1 MPIRLYQLACELE
14 MPSKEL
20 IRYAADW
27 GIKLSNHFA
36 LLTKSQLD
44 TIKARHDTA
53 KKILTP
59 HKDDQLS
66 KEEMLVQIEATAKR
80 RKDIKQEKT
89 KKKEDK
95 KKRKDV
101 ELDSSDSRLTSE
113 ELVEQFRRIYKDEDH
128 SPLADGNGGKSKK
141 KEIFT
146 FDKSLTSNN
155 KGKKGKQ
162 KGFLAGSTSALGA
175 KGDKLNDETDAVA
188 PLEESAVSAE
198 PREVSMRMPI
208 TLKNL
213 SSGIGVKLSEI
224 ISGLLKKGK
233 MLNQNASLSRELAI
247 EIAFDYHVI
256 LDVKEEAD
264 IEDDLRD
271 MLANKIVAKNLQA
284 RPPVITLM
292 GHVDHGKTSLLDKIR
307 KSKKAGSEA
316 GGITQHIAA
325 YQVETSHGP
334 ITFLDTP
341 GHEAFTHMRAR
352 GANVTD
358 LVVLVVAADD
368 GIMPQTVEAVN
379 HAKAANVP
387 IIVAINKMDLPG
399 ANIERVKA
407 QLANLE
413 LTPEDWGGKTVCV
426 PVSALTG
433 AGVNDLLEMLAL
445 EGEMLELKADLNCTA
460 HGIVLESKVDPGRG
474 ILCTIIVKEGS
485 LKKGDVILCSH
496 GYGRTRFLYDHT
508 GAAITVATASVPV
521 EVAGL
526 SEVPEAGDT
535 FYVMDS
541 LSKAKEIADKRS
553 AAQREQS
560 HIQDK
565 TSLHNL
571 FQKIEAGKV
580 SQIKVVLK
588 TDVAG
593 SLEVIDKLLQGCQTE
608 EVKVL
613 VVHKAVGAITEN
625 DIKLAAGSDAIVI
638 GFHVLADP
646 RIKAIAEQFG
656 VDMRVYNVIY
666 HLKDDILDALEGA
679 LGFDSR
685 EVITGH
691 VEIRTV
697 FKSSKVG
704 NIAGCYVTDGKV
716 QRSNEVR
723 VMREGVLVYT
733 GKLGSLK
740 RFNDDAR
747 EVREKFECGIVIAN
761 YDQVKEGDILEC
773 YYFEQVKRKLDRDA
787 VGKKKVLDVA
797 PAEG

>member
-14 MPSKEL
+14 VPSKEL

-27 GIKLSNHFA
+27 GIKLSNHFT
-36 LLTKSQLD
+36 LLTKNQLE

-95 KKRKDV
+95 KKRKDN
-101 ELDSSDSRLTSE
+101 DIIGSDSRLTSE
-113 ELVEQFRRIYKDEDH
+113 ELVEQFRRIYKDEEH
-128 SPLADGNGGKSKK
+128 GPLADGIIGKSKK

-146 FDKSLTSNN
+146 FDKSLTSN

-162 KGFLAGSTSALGA
+162 KGTLPPLVGPLPG
-175 KGDKLNDETDAVA
+175 KGDKPKESAST
-188 PLEESAVSAE
+188 EEVAVSAE

-213 SSGIGVKLSEI
+213 SAGIGVKLSEI

-233 MLNQNASLSRELAI
+233 MLNQNASLSKELAI
-247 EIAFDYHVI
+247 EIAFDYNVI

-271 MLANKIVAKNLQA
+271 MLSNKVSEKKLQP

-307 KSKKAGSEA
+307 LSKKAGSEA

-387 IIVAINKMDLPG
+387 IIVAINKTDLPG

-413 LTPEDWGGKTVCV
+413 LVPEDWGGKTVCV

-433 AGVNDLLEMLAL
+433 AGVNELLEMLAL

-496 GYGRTRFLYDHT
+496 GYGRARFLYDHT
-508 GAAITVATASVPV
+508 GSAIDVATASVPV

-638 GFHVLADP
+638 GFHVMADP

-691 VEIRTV
+691 VEVRNV
-697 FKSSKVG
+697 FKSSKIG
-704 NIAGCYVTDGKV
+704 NIAGCYVLDGKV

-723 VMREGVLVYT
+723 VMRDGVLVYT
-733 GKLGSLK
+733 GKLASLK

-761 YDQVKEGDILEC
+761 YDQIKEGDILEC

-787 VGKKKVLDVA
+787 IGKKKIPESA
-797 PAEG
+797 SSEN

>member
-1 MPIRLYQLACELE
+1 V
-14 MPSKEL
+14 PSKEL

-27 GIKLSNHFA
+27 GVKLSNHFT
-36 LLTKSQLD
+36 LLTKNQLE
-44 TIKARHDTA
+44 TIKSRHDTA

-59 HKDDQLS
+59 HKDEQLS
-66 KEEMLVQIEATAKR
+66 KAEMLVQIEATAKR

-95 KKRKDV
+95 KKPKDT
-101 ELDSSDSRLTSE
+101 EDTGSDSRLTSE
-113 ELVEQFRRIYKDEDH
+113 ELVEQFRKIYKDDDH
-128 SPLADGNGGKSKK
+128 AIPLDGVDGKAKK

-146 FDKSLTSNN
+146 FDKSLTSN
-155 KGKKGKQ
+155 KGKKGKT
-162 KGFLAGSTSALGA
+162 KGAGNNSGHNNA
-175 KGDKLNDETDAVA
+175 KGDKNQG
-188 PLEESAVSAE
+188 EELVEGAE
-198 PREVSMRMPI
+198 VVPEVVENREVSLNMPI

-213 SSGIGVKLSEI
+213 SAGIGIKLSEI

-233 MLNQNASLSRELAI
+233 MLNQNASLSSELAI
-247 EIAFDYHVI
+247 EIAFDHGVI
-256 LDVKEEAD
+256 LDVKEEND
-264 IEDDLRD
+264 IEDDLKE
-271 MLANKIVAKNLQA
+271 MLSKKVTVKNLQS

-307 KSKKAGSEA
+307 QSKKAGSEA

-325 YQVETSHGP
+325 YQVVTSHGP

-352 GANVTD
+352 GANITD

-426 PVSALTG
+426 PVSAMTG
-433 AGVNDLLEMLAL
+433 AGVNDLLEMLAM

-485 LKKGDVILCSH
+485 LRKGDVILCSH
-496 GYGRTRFLYDHT
+496 GYGKARFLYDHN
-508 GAAITVATASVPV
+508 GSPIPVATASVPV

-541 LSKAKEIADKRS
+541 LSKAKDIADKRS

-608 EVKVL
+608 EVKVV

-625 DIKLAAGSDAIVI
+625 DVKLAAGSDAIVI
-638 GFHVLADP
+638 GFHVIADP
-646 RIKAIAEQFG
+646 RIKAVAEKFG
-656 VDMRVYNVIY
+656 VDLRIYNVIY

-691 VEIRTV
+691 VEIRSV
-697 FKSSKVG
+697 FKSSKIG
-704 NIAGCYVTDGKV
+704 NIAGCYVLDGKV

-723 VMREGVLVYT
+723 VTREGTVVYQ

-761 YDQVKEGDILEC
+761 YDQIKEGDILET
-773 YYFEQVKRKLDRDA
+773 YYFEQVKRKLDRDQI
-787 VGKKKVLDVA
+787 GKKKIPEPTA
-797 PAEG
+797 TES

>member
-1 MPIRLYQLACELE
+1 LPIRLYQLACELE
-14 MPSKEL
+14 VPTKEL

-27 GIKLSNHFA
+27 GVKLTNHFS
-36 LLTKSQLD
+36 LLTKNQLE

-59 HKDDQLS
+59 HKDEQLS
-66 KEEMLVQIEATAKR
+66 KEEMLLQIEATARR
-80 RKDIKQEKT
+80 RKDIKQEKV

-95 KKRKDV
+95 KKEKEVDKAGSDV
-101 ELDSSDSRLTSE
+101 RLTSE
-113 ELVEQFRRIYKDEDH
+113 ELVEQFRKIYKDEDH
-128 SPLADGNGGKSKK
+128 SVSADGVKGKAKK

-146 FDKSLTSNN
+146 FDRSVSKD
-155 KGKKGKQ
+155 KGKKNKQ
-162 KGFLAGSTSALGA
+162 KSAGGGNAIAEDQA
-175 KGDKLNDETDAVA
+175 KDASSQ
-188 PLEESAVSAE
+188 PEESVEPASIE
-198 PREVSMRMPI
+198 PREQSLRMPI
-208 TLKNL
+208 TLKTL
-213 SSGIGVKLSEI
+213 SAGIGVKLSDI

-233 MLNQNASLSRELAI
+233 MLNQNASLSKDLAI
-247 EIAFDYHVI
+247 EIAFDYGVI
-256 LDVKEEAD
+256 LDIKEEAD
-264 IEDDLRD
+264 IEDDLKE
-271 MLANKIVAKNLQA
+271 MLENKVSVKNLLP
-284 RPPVITLM
+284 RPPVITFM
-292 GHVDHGKTSLLDKIR
+292 GHVDHGKTTLLDKIR
-307 KSKKAGSEA
+307 TSKKAGSEA

-399 ANIERVKA
+399 ANIEKVKA

-413 LTPEDWGGKTVCV
+413 LVPEDWGGKTVCV
-426 PVSALTG
+426 PVSAITG
-433 AGVNDLLEMLAL
+433 AGVNELLEMLAL
-445 EGEMLELKADLNCTA
+445 EGEMLELKADSNCTA
-460 HGIVLESKVDPGRG
+460 HGIVLEAKVDAGRG
-474 ILCTIIVKEGS
+474 ILCSIIVQEGR

-496 GYGRTRFLYDHT
+496 GYGRARFLYDHQ
-508 GAAITVATASVPV
+508 GQPIESATASLPV
-521 EVAGL
+521 EVSGL

-541 LSKAKEIADKRS
+541 LAKAKDIAEKRN
-553 AAQREQS
+553 AVQREQM

-593 SLEVIDKLLQGCQTE
+593 SLEVIDKLLQGCQTD

-638 GFHVLADP
+638 GFHVMADP
-646 RIKAIAEQFG
+646 KIKAVAEQFG
-656 VDMRVYNVIY
+656 VDLRIYNVIY

-691 VEIRTV
+691 TEIRNV
-697 FKSSKVG
+697 FKSSKIG
-704 NIAGCYVTDGKV
+704 NIAGCYVLDGKI
-716 QRSNEVR
+716 QRSNSIR
-723 VMREGVLVYT
+723 IMRDGLMVFD
-733 GKLGSLK
+733 GKLASLK
-740 RFNDDAR
+740 RFNDDAK
-747 EVREKFECGIVIAN
+747 EVREKFECGVVVAN
-761 YDQVKEGDILEC
+761 YDNIKEGDIIES
-773 YYFEQVKRKLDRDA
+773 YFFEQVKRKLDRDA
-787 VGKKKVLDVA
+787 IGKKKVPEASDSSDN
-797 PAEG
+797 

>member
-14 MPSKEL
+14 VPSKEL
-20 IRYAADW
+20 IHDAVDW
-27 GIKLSNHFA
+27 GVRLSNHFS
-36 LLTKSQLD
+36 LLTKNQLE
-44 TIKARHDTA
+44 TIKARHEA
-53 KKILTP
+53 SRKILTP
-59 HKDDQLS
+59 HKDEQLS
-66 KEEMLVQIEATAKR
+66 KEEMIVQIEATAKR

-95 KKRKDV
+95 KKRKEV
-101 ELDSSDSRLTSE
+101 ELGGSDSRLTSE

-128 SPLADGNGGKSKK
+128 GPSADGVSGKSKK

-146 FDKSLTSNN
+146 FDKNLTSN

-162 KGFLAGSTSALGA
+162 KGSLAGPILSQ
-175 KGDKLNDETDAVA
+175 KGDKLDATVDTSA
-188 PLEESAVSAE
+188 TEENLKSAE
-198 PREVSMRMPI
+198 PREHSLRMPI

-213 SSGIGVKLSEI
+213 SAGIGVKLSEI

-233 MLNQNASLSRELAI
+233 MLNQNASLSKELAI
-247 EIAFDYHVI
+247 EIAFDYNVI
-256 LDVKEEAD
+256 LDVQEEAD

-271 MLANKIVAKNLQA
+271 MLANKVSVKNLQP

-307 KSKKAGSEA
+307 QSRKAGSEA

-387 IIVAINKMDLPG
+387 IIVAINKMDLPT
-399 ANIERVKA
+399 ANIEKVKA

-426 PVSALTG
+426 PVSAMTG
-433 AGVNDLLEMLAL
+433 AGVNELLEMLAL
-445 EGEMLELKADLNCTA
+445 EGELLELKADLNCTA

-474 ILCTIIVKEGS
+474 ILCTIIVQEGS

-508 GAAITVATASVPV
+508 GSPITVATASVPV

-638 GFHVLADP
+638 GFHVIADP
-646 RIKAIAEQFG
+646 RIKAVAEQFG

-691 VEIRTV
+691 VEVRTV

-704 NIAGCYVTDGKV
+704 NIAGCYVLDGKI
-716 QRSNEVR
+716 QRSNDIR
-723 VMREGVLVYT
+723 VMRDGVLIYQ
-733 GKLGSLK
+733 GKLASLK

-747 EVREKFECGIVIAN
+747 EVREKFECGIVISN
-761 YDQVKEGDILEC
+761 YDQIKEGDIIES
-773 YYFEQVKRKLDRDA
+773 YFFEQVKRKLDRDA
-787 VGKKKVLDVA
+787 IGKKKIPEVA
-797 PAEG
+797 SPSES